1 MLAVMGAFMT
11 TDPVFDDLL
20 VSAVSV
26 QGGESDIGGVTADF
40 ARIVM
45 SGVGSGMTGIGSGSS
60 IAGAEAP
67 RRQRAAVLE
76 LAAAEQLA
84 IDLQTVVSL
93 MAESLHAP
101 TPTAMGIW
109 SWRSEPLLD
118 DDLVVAGV
126 DVCSTAIRDV
136 SRVTPAIRLK
146 FTGRSIRQCSSGD
159 PSIHVQGAIFA
170 GPRQVQAL
178 VSSLKKVVRSSLQRR
193 RVEIYIPER
202 TAL

>member
-1 MLAVMGAFMT
+1 MSQE
-11 TDPVFDDLL
+11 PVLDDLL

-26 QGGESDIGGVTADF
+26 QGGESEIGGITTSF

-76 LAAAEQLA
+76 LTDADQLA
-84 IDLQTVVSL
+84 TDLQDVVSL
-93 MAESLHAP
+93 MAESLRTPA
-101 TPTAMGIW
+101 PTAMGIW

-118 DDLVVAGV
+118 DDLAVTGVA
-126 DVCSTAIRDV
+126 VCTTAIRDV

-146 FTGRSIRQCSSGD
+146 FTGSSIRERSSAASVQVQGA
-159 PSIHVQGAIFA
+159 IHVQGAIFA

-193 RVEIYIPER
+193 RVEVYLPER

>member
-1 MLAVMGAFMT
+1 MT
-11 TDPVFDDLL
+11 SEHVLDDLL

-26 QGGESDIGGVTADF
+26 QGGESDIGGAPTDF

-84 IDLQTVVSL
+84 TELQTVVSL
-93 MAESLHAP
+93 MAESLRTP

-118 DDLVVAGV
+118 DDLMVRDV
-126 DVCSTAIRDV
+126 DVCTTAIRDV

-146 FTGRSIRQCSSGD
+146 FTGSSLRQLSSSY
-159 PSIHVQGAIFA
+159 PSVHVQGAIFA

-193 RVEIYIPER
+193 CVEVYLPER

>member
-1 MLAVMGAFMT
+1 MT
-11 TDPVFDDLL
+11 PEPVLDDLL

-60 IAGAEAP
+60 IAGAAAP

-76 LAAAEQLA
+76 LTAAEQLA
-84 IDLQTVVSL
+84 TELQTVVSF
-93 MAESLHAP
+93 MTESLGTP

-118 DDLVVAGV
+118 DDLVVTDV
-126 DVCSTAIRDV
+126 DVCATAIRDV

-146 FTGRSIRQCSSGD
+146 FTGRSFRQFSSSD

-178 VSSLKKVVRSSLQRR
+178 ISSLKKVARSSLQRR
-193 RVEIYIPER
+193 RVELYLPER